1 MSGIDW
7 MAVFFWPFALLTCL
21 GAGLIVMTRNIVHAA
36 AGLVLSLSSVAVL
49 FFLAGAEFLGAMQL
63 MIYVGG
69 TVVLLAFGVMLTAQT
84 TFLRLKTTA
93 DQWLMAFFL
102 AALIAAVLLQAAI
115 SYGQGLGFGSGPL
128 PLSEQGNSPHRLAE
142 SVTATQLGVAL
153 LGLPTESNADPSS
166 QKPIGYLLPFE
177 LVSVHLLVVLVGAA
191 YLARRT
197 PPAPP
202 RGDKTSPLAE
212 KKTTNTPAE
221 SLN

>member
-21 GAGLIVMTRNIVHAA
+21 GAGVIVITRNIVHAA

-69 TVVLLAFGVMLTAQT
+69 TVVLLAFGVMLTART

-93 DQWLMAFFL
+93 DQWLVAFFL
-102 AALIAAVLLQAAI
+102 AALITAVLLQAAI
-115 SYGQGLGFGSGPL
+115 GYGQGYGFGSGPFS
-128 PLSEQGNSPHRLAE
+128 PSTQDNPPHRHAQ

-153 LGLPTESNADPSS
+153 LGLRAGPNADSS
-166 QKPIGYLLPFE
+166 SHKAIGYLLPFE

-191 YLARRT
+191 YLARRA

-202 RGDKTSPLAE
+202 RGDKTSPVAE
-212 KKTTNTPAE
+212 KKTTNTRAE
-221 SLN
+221 FSN